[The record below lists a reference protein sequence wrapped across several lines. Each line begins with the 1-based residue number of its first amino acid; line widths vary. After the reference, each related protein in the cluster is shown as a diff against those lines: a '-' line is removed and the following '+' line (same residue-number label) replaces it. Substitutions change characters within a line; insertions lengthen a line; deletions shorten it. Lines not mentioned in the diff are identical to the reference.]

1 MKILYVTTLS
11 VTMNF
16 FPEHFK
22 MLLQEGHEIEL
33 ACNCQ
38 SPVSDKIAQFGFPI
52 HNIPFSRSPFAKDN
66 IQAYRLLQNLIQQNK
81 YDAVHCHTPNA
92 SVITRLV
99 CRKLRKHGLKV
110 LYTGHGFHFFKGA
123 PLKNWIIYFP
133 IEWLCSFFTDA
144 IITINSEDYTLACKH
159 LHAKSIWRMPGVGI
173 DLNIP
178 NSIKINAE
186 LKRKELGLPPD
197 AIFLLS
203 VGELSLRKN
212 HQIILKA
219 ISLIPDKRIHYVIA
233 GCGSEKE
240 HLVNY
245 AKALGIQD
253 NVHFLG
259 YRKDIFEL
267 CAAADIFCFPSHQ
280 EGLPVAVLEAMASG
294 LPVLASNIRGIN
306 DFCINGKTG
315 FQYAPSDAKG
325 FADGIKML
333 IDNNDL
339 CKEIKKY
346 NQEVVKRFSNEQA
359 VSQLQHIYRC
369 IFKSN

>member
-259 YRKDIFEL
+259 YRKDIFDE
-267 CAAADIFCFPSHQ
+267 CGVDP
-280 EGLPVAVLEAMASG
+280 AVRLG
-294 LPVLASNIRGIN
+294 
-306 DFCINGKTG
+306 
-315 FQYAPSDAKG
+315 
-325 FADGIKML
+325 
-333 IDNNDL
+333 
-339 CKEIKKY
+339 
-346 NQEVVKRFSNEQA
+346 A
-359 VSQLQHIYRC
+359 VSQLRGRRPGVLRDHRGHPPGAAELQAGPSGPLPLRLGSGIKPRAIHWSGWRLFTYG
-369 IFKSN
+369 